1 MYSFLA
7 SWCIVHSPVI
17 FHSNQKQKSRSSGH
31 SLKFPKRRSTLARVV
46 GELEESFAWV
56 VKAATRFSL
65 FIDTAEVD
73 NNATTITV
81 IKLDI
86 CIVLYNQA
94 GSVNRSETGTRS
106 SSETAVCTSGT
117 WPRAAHVMGSR
128 RASPTHFWLVSNA
141 VFEVTFNSRPVLAVV
156 VGIKWYRPPF
166 GYAIK
171 SPMHSGKF
179 NRIVCTSK
187 LLFRV
192 VGVRTPLFW
201 IARVQSFCALGLS
214 SLNG

>member
-65 FIDTAEVD
+65 FIDTAEAD

-106 SSETAVCTSGT
+106 ILKWNCSLYVGNLTASGACNGFST
-117 WPRAAHVMGSR
+117 CKSNSFLVGFKRYIWGHVQFPTCFGCR
-128 RASPTHFWLVSNA
+128 R
-141 VFEVTFNSRPVLAVV
+141 R
-156 VGIKWYRPPF
+156 Y
-166 GYAIK
+166 
-171 SPMHSGKF
+171 
-179 NRIVCTSK
+179 
-187 LLFRV
+187 
-192 VGVRTPLFW
+192 
-201 IARVQSFCALGLS
+201 
-214 SLNG
+214 